1 MCIPGEPELY
11 RLDRDPEETQ
21 NLADAQDKAE
31 LQRLVSAA
39 FASLEPPPISEEVR
53 PMSPEARE
61 RLKAQGYLE

>member
-1 MCIPGEPELY
+1 MNIPGATELY
-11 RLDRDPEETQ
+11 RLDHDPEETQ
-21 NLADAQDKAE
+21 NLADGEDEAE